1 MAASMQGRVIAPTVM
16 LPYPSIASNVQ
27 HFAYN
32 ESGVIYN
39 NPEFTYQFTAY
50 RGNALPRTRRG
61 AVMEQK

>member
-1 MAASMQGRVIAPTVM
+1 MAASMQGRNPAKTIM

-27 HFAYN
+27 RFAYN

-39 NPEFTYQFTAY
+39 NPQFTYQYTAY

-61 AVMEQK
+61 AVMESK